1 MANESMKPTPTR
13 KIDHG
18 SVFRITSVTG
28 TWFAVE
34 TPRFPV
40 NVFHRYCGYADQIG
54 SSDPSDAWSCFR
66 MSGLLRIASP

>member
-1 MANESMKPTPTR
+1 MPTR

-40 NVFHRYCGYADQIG
+40 NVLARYFGYADQIG
-54 SSDPSDAWSCFR
+54 SSAPPSEASSCLST
-66 MSGLLRIASP
+66 SGLFRIASP

>member
-40 NVFHRYCGYADQIG
+40 NVFHRYCG
-54 SSDPSDAWSCFR
+54 
-66 MSGLLRIASP
+66 